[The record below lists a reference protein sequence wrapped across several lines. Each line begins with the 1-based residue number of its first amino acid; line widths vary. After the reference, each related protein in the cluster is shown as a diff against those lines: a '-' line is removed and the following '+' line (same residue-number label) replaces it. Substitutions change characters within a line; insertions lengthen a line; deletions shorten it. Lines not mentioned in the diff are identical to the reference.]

1 MIPLLHDSENINET
15 YGRGKLAGIIS
26 CEIREVL
33 NGEYELELRYPVTGP
48 MYEKL
53 LNGGTVQ
60 CIGAPV
66 GSLNDKRA
74 EWFDIYKHTL
84 PIDGVVTFY
93 ASHISRRLSRRVV
106 TGPLYSRYPQY
117 VITQSYPSGNFG
129 TVQVGFSS
137 LGTQSLPDQHIQI
150 SPKSSLSAL
159 IGEDDSIISLFGGDM
174 TFYCGFSGGLSIT
187 EFLTVSWDVN
197 GRGADRGAQVRY
209 GYNMTGIDYTQD
221 ASDTFN
227 AVVPYWDDGNGNKT
241 YVTGY
246 IVQPTTPITP
256 VRAAPMDCTDAFDS
270 QPTGAQL
277 AQYAQDW
284 LDSNA
289 PWVSTET
296 ISVDFVNGI
305 DFDKNSPKFDLGDTV
320 HVYWGD
326 AQVAAELRVVE
337 YTFDVI
343 SETFKELKL
352 GKKQSNF
359 VAITGIDGGSA
370 AGGAGTIENAEYYKA
385 GDVVTI
391 DQSIVLSGYGQGTGF
406 SAELALPKSVLSGSS
421 ASMSNVSIAWVLK
434 DGSSAILSATYAS
447 CAIRTLNRIRINV
460 TVANQGNNY
469 YMGVIAISAAT
480 ITFS

>member
-1 MIPLLHDSENINET
+1 MIPLLHDSENINTT

-33 NGEYELELRYPVTGP
+33 NGEYELEFRYPVTGP
-48 MYEKL
+48 MYEEL

-66 GSLNDKRA
+66 GSLLDKRA

-106 TGPLYSRYPQY
+106 TGPLYSRHANY

-129 TVQVGFSS
+129 TVQIGF
-137 LGTQSLPDQHIQI
+137 TNYDAQSLPDQTVQI
-150 SPKSSLSAL
+150 SPKSSLAAL
-159 IGEDDSIISLFGGDM
+159 IGDEDSIISLYGGDM
-174 TFYCGFSGGLSIT
+174 TFYCGFSSGLSIT
-187 EFLTVSWDVN
+187 EFLSVTWDVT

-221 ASDTFN
+221 DSDTFN
-227 AVVPYWDDGNGNKT
+227 AVVPYWDDGNGTKT

-246 IVQPTTPITP
+246 VVQPTTPITP
-256 VRAAPMDCTDAFDS
+256 IKAVPMDCTQAFQT

-284 LDSNA
+284 LDSNM
-289 PWVSTET
+289 PWISTDT
-296 ISVDFVNGI
+296 LSVDFVNGI
-305 DFDKNSPKFDLGDTV
+305 EFDKNSPKFDLGDTV

-343 SETFKELKL
+343 GETFKELKL

-359 VAITGIDGGSA
+359 VAITGIDGGS
-370 AGGAGTIENAEYYKA
+370 GASGTASADAEYYKSGETLILDGLTVPCWTNSSGAA
-385 GDVVTI
+385 GIAAIILPKKVNTTPTVTATATI
-391 DQSIVLSGYGQGTGF
+391 EAYGTGGGRAATISGYGF
-406 SAELALPKSVLSGSS
+406 SGNILAL
-421 ASMSNVSIAWVLK
+421 
-434 DGSSAILSATYAS
+434 
-447 CAIRTLNRIRINV
+447 
-460 TVANQGNNY
+460 
-469 YMGVIAISAAT
+469 VIAYSTSFTAGISICLRFNGLK
-480 ITFS
+480 ITF